1 MWERCSGSRGL
12 PGPRPG
18 GKESPGL
25 EGKPLEGQQE
35 CMWANVSWCALLRAL
50 EQPQVTKTFS
60 ILVTVTPVSAVNL
73 HHGEVPVSAGF
84 TPSLH
89 SPVVGA
95 ASAEEL

>member
-1 MWERCSGSRGL
+1 MGECELVCPAQG
-12 PGPRPG
+12 PGTAP
-18 GKESPGL
+18 
-25 EGKPLEGQQE
+25 
-35 CMWANVSWCALLRAL
+35 
-50 EQPQVTKTFS
+50 VTKTFS
-60 ILVTVTPVSAVNL
+60 ILVTVTPTPAVNL

>member
-1 MWERCSGSRGL
+1 
-12 PGPRPG
+12 
-18 GKESPGL
+18 
-25 EGKPLEGQQE
+25 
-35 CMWANVSWCALLRAL
+35 MWANVSWCALLRAL